1 MEFSYEYTIIE
12 NTENIPLNLEP
23 KQNAL
28 FQALRVHFMTCYK
41 NKTHEYHYKLST
53 GTKFVCQ
60 KKKFKLDGQCDK
72 YVTVTLVIS
81 MNV

>member
-28 FQALRVHFMTCYK
+28 FQALRVQWNLDILYIIPPGAK
-41 NKTHEYHYKLST
+41 RPP
-53 GTKFVCQ
+53 KFIFFW
-60 KKKFKLDGQCDK
+60 KE
-72 YVTVTLVIS
+72 
-81 MNV
+81 